1 MGRSF
6 SALISVIGLELVGT
20 VKGSFA
26 DVDLDKLESRISKG
40 GTRVYRI
47 ILALAIQLGSQ
58 DGTLVCRMLMRGR
71 EIGKATIDFAY
82 R

>member
-6 SALISVIGLELVGT
+6 SVLISVIGLELVGT
-20 VKGSFA
+20 IKGSFA
-26 DVDLDKLESRISKG
+26 DVDLDKLESRISKDG
-40 GTRVYRI
+40 IRVYRI
-47 ILALAIQLGSQ
+47 FLALAVKLGSQ
-58 DGTLVCRMLMRGR
+58 DGTLMCRMLMRGR

>member
-20 VKGSFA
+20 IKCSFA

-40 GTRVYRI
+40 GIRVYRI
-47 ILALAIQLGSQ
+47 FLALAVQLGSQ